1 MESHINKNFVK
12 STILTQTHICHI
24 VTRNF
29 LSLKKYFVK
38 SSLVIHL
45 VKTLLS
51 RNFCQKSVRE
61 NFHTLYSHSVM
72 LHRLI
77 SRKFRKKWART
88 LLKFPHC
95 AAKARVDKSCKWK
108 YFVKTNLW
116 DKFLALLWKQIP
128 NFRNFR
134 EIDSIVVHNSSAK

>member
-1 MESHINKNFVK
+1 MK
-12 STILTQTHICHI
+12 STIHTQTHICHI

-45 VKTLLS
+45 VKMLLS

-61 NFHTLYSHSVM
+61 NFHTLYSHSVT

-77 SRKFRKKWART
+77 SRKFFENTYKASTYT
-88 LLKFPHC
+88 LEVSTLCCKGQGGQILQMKIFRENNLHLSDHC
-95 AAKARVDKSCKWK
+95 SFHETFSKHRICG
-108 YFVKTNLW
+108 
-116 DKFLALLWKQIP
+116 
-128 NFRNFR
+128 RNFWHCENR
-134 EIDSIVVHNSSAK
+134 